1 MTLQG
6 FVAKALKLTHL
17 SVNQN
22 SFARKQLVPHKV
34 VVFKILSKVLHRI
47 WEQNMKHCVEVLSFC
62 KPPIL
67 QNLKLSKY
75 QRILDIHVNIR
86 FRCHNLIF
94 VFHHKLRFHFK
105 KLKKMFPYF
114 FIRVTIGQI
123 WPFLLKTMQIW
134 LLVHQHMYLLM
145 MVQFCLLFLLQ
156 LEALSR
162 FRIKLWEKY
171 TPGTNI
177 YFLVEISGFTTW
189 VFQD

>member
-34 VVFKILSKVLHRI
+34 LVFKILSKVLHRI

-105 KLKKMFPYF
+105 KHQKMFTYF
-114 FIRVTIGQI
+114 FIRVT
-123 WPFLLKTMQIW
+123 
-134 LLVHQHMYLLM
+134 
-145 MVQFCLLFLLQ
+145 MVKFDPSYRKRCKFG
-156 LEALSR
+156 SW
-162 FRIKLWEKY
+162 F
-171 TPGTNI
+171 TNI
-177 YFLVEISGFTTW
+177 CTCWWWCSSACCSSCSWRHFLDFV
-189 VFQD
+189 